1 MKERPKID
9 LGMTGYD
16 ELFMNDQERAE
27 NRLPKIYDI
36 PLSEIDD
43 FPDHPFQVR
52 LDEDMDQLVESV
64 KERGI
69 ITPITLRK
77 KNDGRYEI
85 VSGHRRRKACE
96 LAGLETIPA
105 EMKELTRDEAII
117 LMVESNL
124 QRSVILPSEKAFSY
138 KMRLEAMKRLPGR
151 PSKENGSPVGNNL
164 FGSKSSDEMAEAV
177 GESKNQVYRYIRLTY
192 LLPEI
197 LQMVDDGKIA
207 LRPAVEISYLN
218 DIEQM
223 DLVEAMDLAMATPSH
238 AQAIKMRSFSGEG
251 KLTPEVIE
259 SIMCEEKPNQKEKI
273 NIRYEDAR
281 RYIPSSVPYDK
292 TGEFILKALEYYHR
306 HLERQ
311 RDDAR

>member
-36 PLSEIDD
+36 PLTEIDD

-77 KNDGRYEI
+77 KDDGRYEI
-85 VSGHRRRKACE
+85 VSGHRRKKACE
-96 LAGLETIPA
+96 LAGLKTIPA
-105 EMKELTRDEAII
+105 EIKELTRDEAII

-138 KMRLEAMKRLPGR
+138 KMRLEAMNRQGQRTDLTF
-151 PSKENGSPVGNNL
+151 SPLDKKLHSGQELANN
-164 FGSKSSDEMAEAV
+164 S
-177 GESKNQVYRYIRLTY
+177 GESQAQIYRYIRLTY

-197 LQMVDDGKIA
+197 LQMVDEGKIA
-207 LRPAVEISYLN
+207 LRPAVELSYLN
-218 DIEQM
+218 DIEQL

-238 AQAIKMRSFSGEG
+238 AQAIKMRNFSREG

-259 SIMCEEKPNQKEKI
+259 SIMYEEKPNQKEKI

>member
-1 MKERPKID
+1 MKDRPKID

-36 PLSEIDD
+36 PLLEIDD
-43 FPDHPFQVR
+43 FPGHPFQVR

-96 LAGLETIPA
+96 LAGLKTIPA
-105 EMKELTRDEAII
+105 EIKELTRDEAII

-138 KMRLEAMKRLPGR
+138 KMRLEAMKRQGQRTDLTSSPLAPKSPGGR
-151 PSKENGSPVGNNL
+151 SNEELG
-164 FGSKSSDEMAEAV
+164 EQV
-177 GESKNQVYRYIRLTY
+177 GESKDQVRRYIRLTY
-192 LLPEI
+192 LVPEI
-197 LQMVDDGKIA
+197 LQMVDEGKIA
-207 LRPAVEISYLN
+207 LRPAVELSYLN

-238 AQAIKMRSFSGEG
+238 AQAIKMRNFSREG

-259 SIMCEEKPNQKEKI
+259 SIMCEEKPNQREKI

-292 TGEFILKALEYYHR
+292 TGEFIMKALEYYHR
-306 HLERQ
+306 HLERM

>member
-1 MKERPKID
+1 
-9 LGMTGYD
+9 MTGYD

-36 PLSEIDD
+36 PLTEIDD

-77 KNDGRYEI
+77 KDDGRYEI

-96 LAGLETIPA
+96 LAGFETIPA
-105 EMKELTRDEAII
+105 EIKELTRDEAII

-138 KMRLEAMKRLPGR
+138 KMRLEAMNRQGQRTDLTI
-151 PSKENGSPVGNNL
+151 SPLDKKLHSGQELANN
-164 FGSKSSDEMAEAV
+164 S
-177 GESKNQVYRYIRLTY
+177 GESQAQIYRYIRLTY

-197 LQMVDDGKIA
+197 LQMVDEGKIA
-207 LRPAVEISYLN
+207 LRPAVELSYLN
-218 DIEQM
+218 DIEQL

-238 AQAIKMRSFSGEG
+238 AQAIKMRNFSREG

-259 SIMCEEKPNQKEKI
+259 SIMYEEKPNQKEKI

>member
-36 PLSEIDD
+36 PLTEIDD

-77 KNDGRYEI
+77 KDDGRYEI
-85 VSGHRRRKACE
+85 VSGHRRKKACE

-105 EMKELTRDEAII
+105 EIKELTRDEAII

-138 KMRLEAMKRLPGR
+138 KMRYEALRRVSGARTDLTGDPLEPRLKTSEMVAQEIGDSASQVKRY
-151 PSKENGSPVGNNL
+151 
-164 FGSKSSDEMAEAV
+164 M
-177 GESKNQVYRYIRLTY
+177 RLTY

-197 LQMVDDGKIA
+197 LQMVDEGKIA
-207 LRPAVEISYLN
+207 LRPAVELSYLN
-218 DIEQM
+218 DIEQL

-238 AQAIKMRSFSGEG
+238 AQAIKMRNFSREG

-259 SIMCEEKPNQKEKI
+259 SIMYEEKPNQKEKI

>member
-36 PLSEIDD
+36 PLTEIDD
-43 FPDHPFQVR
+43 FPNHPFQVR

-77 KNDGRYEI
+77 KDDGRYEI

-105 EMKELTRDEAII
+105 EIKDLTRDEAII

-151 PSKENGSPVGNNL
+151 PSKENGGPVGHNFDGQKSRDL
-164 FGSKSSDEMAEAV
+164 LADESSDSAR
-177 GESKNQVYRYIRLTY
+177 QIQRYIRLTY

-197 LQMVDDGKIA
+197 LRMVDEGKIA
-207 LRPAVEISYLN
+207 LRPAVELSYLN
-218 DIEQM
+218 DIEQL

-238 AQAIKMRSFSGEG
+238 AQAIKMRNFSREG

-259 SIMCEEKPNQKEKI
+259 SIMYEEKPNQKEKI